1 VIVASAT
8 RALQDKLESGRFNGP
23 LSRLVSRAYGAI
35 AAGHLVREITVP
47 RDVRVIAVGGATL
60 GGSGK
65 TPVAIAW
72 ARREAKNNVHVA
84 LIGHAYRARPNVAR
98 VVSADDDVHA
108 VGDEAL
114 VCARSLAGVAEV
126 VVAPTRQMAVDF
138 AVARGATVLVL
149 DGVAQISPR
158 RADVALLVT
167 SSPQHTNACPPAGDL
182 RSPFPALKALADF
195 VVRISDEDNF
205 DLAEDEIGM
214 RVISEGARA
223 ANGDVMS
230 FEALSNMRV
239 GLALSIA
246 HPERVL
252 RMLSR
257 RGVVPVAC
265 AYVGDHAGSKIRATI
280 EQVSRGDASI
290 GACIE
295 AWLISE
301 KCASFVAPTS
311 HDTVPIYVVAHELE
325 LRVAAGLTVP

>member
-8 RALQDKLESGRFNGP
+8 RSLQDKLESGRFNGP
-23 LSRLVSRAYGAI
+23 LSRLVSRAYGNI
-35 AAGHLVREITVP
+35 AAQYLVRKIEVP
-47 RDVRVIAVGGATL
+47 HRVRVIAVGGSTL

-72 ARREAKNNVHVA
+72 AREGAAKGARVA
-84 LIGHAYRARPNVAR
+84 LIGHAYRARPSFAR
-98 VVSADDDVHA
+98 VVSGDDDVHA

-114 VCARSLAGVAEV
+114 VCARALRDVAEV

-138 AVARGATVLVL
+138 AVARGASVLVL

-167 SSPQHTNACPPAGDL
+167 SSQLAIACPPAGDL

-205 DLAEDEIGM
+205 DLAEDEIGV

-223 ANGDVMS
+223 ANGDVIT

-265 AYVGDHAGSKIRATI
+265 AYVGDHAGSKIRRAI
-280 EQVSRGDASI
+280 EQVSRRDGS
-290 GACIE
+290 IE